1 MRQYFKK
8 VQLLTYKQIIA
19 IKKFGR
25 VQLQYED
32 FKLIVKY
39 RGVGNVSEHVYN
51 LVKKHHLLENLRI
64 NL

>member
-1 MRQYFKK
+1 MREKLDFLSTRQYFLK

-32 FKLIVKY
+32 F
-39 RGVGNVSEHVYN
+39 
-51 LVKKHHLLENLRI
+51 
-64 NL
+64 

>member
-1 MRQYFKK
+1 MDGVNELDTGFFKYETIFLK

-32 FKLIVKY
+32 F
-39 RGVGNVSEHVYN
+39 
-51 LVKKHHLLENLRI
+51 
-64 NL
+64 

>member
-1 MRQYFKK
+1 MAWEYLFEMDEGNAWEAGFFKYETIFLK

-32 FKLIVKY
+32 F
-39 RGVGNVSEHVYN
+39 
-51 LVKKHHLLENLRI
+51 
-64 NL
+64 